1 MSELSTYPFRWR
13 SEISPF
19 KLSSALSLSN
29 LSCSIFSSSSSFSSS
44 NLAAS
49 LRLLSLSLS
58 ASCKLSWKDWL
69 LAEPLLELYVMSSLP
84 LLGLSTDIPPPPPPE
99 SVNNTGISYQLT
111 YTRARIRYSIS
122 KINYMKRKNVQ

>member
-1 MSELSTYPFRWR
+1 MIEISTYPFRLR

-84 LLGLSTDIPPPPPPE
+84 CLGLSTDIPPPPPE
-99 SVNNTGISYQLT
+99 SVNNTAINYQLT
-111 YTRARIRYSIS
+111 YTRVRIRYFTSQIS
-122 KINYMKRKNVQ
+122 LHVQET

>member
-1 MSELSTYPFRWR
+1 MIEISTYPFRLR

-84 LLGLSTDIPPPPPPE
+84 CLGLSTDVPQPPPE
-99 SVNNTGISYQLT
+99 SVNNTAISYQLT